1 MDITQELLDLLSH
14 LPENEIAKELDRFM
28 LVLSHLRGNTNDKAL
43 KNYCD
48 MLGELGNA
56 QNTPIGKSFANKKP
70 LQSVK

>member
-14 LPENEIAKELDRFM
+14 LPTNEIAKELDRFM
-28 LVLSHLRGNTNDKAL
+28 LVLSHLRDDTNEDAL

-56 QNTPIGKSFANKKP
+56 QNTPIGKSFENK
-70 LQSVK
+70 LIVT